1 MGAYLDRFE
10 ASYKRLNQF
19 LAGIVAASIASFAVL
34 IPFDLAL
41 RRLGWG
47 NLPWLYEGIEY
58 ALYVGVFIAAPW
70 VLQQGAHVRVNV
82 VATALPPIIAARLD
96 WVLNGVGAVICGAL
110 CYYGVRSTI
119 TDYVDEALPD
129 KLLAFPDWWMMAI
142 FTIACLM
149 LVISFLLRMR
159 RLNIPEQ
166 AADNA
171 VDSAGI

>member
-1 MGAYLDRFE
+1 MMGAFLDRFE
-10 ASYKRLNQF
+10 TSYNRLNLF
-19 LAGIVAASIASFAVL
+19 LAGVVAASIASFAVL

-58 ALYVGVFIAAPW
+58 ALYMGVFLAAPW

-82 VATALPPIIAARLD
+82 VDTALPPAVAARLE
-96 WVLNGVGAVICGAL
+96 WILNGVGAVICGAL
-110 CYYGVRSTI
+110 AYYGVRSTI

-129 KLLAFPDWWMMAI
+129 KLLAFPDWWMMAV
-142 FTIACLM
+142 FSIACLM

-159 RLNIPEQ
+159 HSGEPTQ
-166 AADNA
+166 AD
-171 VDSAGI
+171 DGAGF

>member
-1 MGAYLDRFE
+1 MGAFLDRFE
-10 ASYKRLNQF
+10 AWYSRLNLF
-19 LAGIVAASIASFAVL
+19 LAGLVAASIASFAVL

-58 ALYVGVFIAAPW
+58 ALYMGVFLAAPW

-82 VATALPPIIAARLD
+82 VDTALPPSIAARLD
-96 WVLNGVGAVICGAL
+96 WAMNGVGAMICAAL
-110 CYYGVRSTI
+110 LYYGVRSTI

-129 KLLAFPDWWMMAI
+129 KLLVIADWWMMLVFSI
-142 FTIACLM
+142 GCLM

-159 RLNIPEQ
+159 HPSELLSP
-166 AADNA
+166 D
-171 VDSAGI
+171 DSAGF